1 MPDIKTVA
9 APSLPAG
16 EYRLRTVKAG
26 LVAVAERLVGA
37 SPLVASV
44 IDVPSEDDVA
54 AWDRLLESTDDVSDG
69 SSEEE
74 WAVLAI
80 PLVNAM
86 RIRMLAGSASSFPG
100 CMSFLTRCPPAVAW
114 FALRNSMAW
123 ESVNRPSGACREDGV
138 GLAMKLF
145 RRDDGWLALFVRIRE
160 SEAFAA

>member
-9 APSLPAG
+9 APSLPSG
-16 EYRLRTVKAG
+16 EYRLRTTKAV
-26 LVAVAERLVGA
+26 LVAVADRLMGS
-37 SPLVASV
+37 SPLVSSL

-54 AWDRLLESTDDVSDG
+54 AWDRLLETTDDVSDV

-74 WAVLAI
+74 WAALAV

-86 RIRMLAGSASSFPG
+86 RTRILSGSPSSFPG

-123 ESVNRPSGACREDGV
+123 ESENRTSGPCPKGGME
-138 GLAMKLF
+138 LARDLF
-145 RRDDGWLALFVRIRE
+145 GRGWGWVEVFARIRK
-160 SEAFAA
+160 SDAFAA